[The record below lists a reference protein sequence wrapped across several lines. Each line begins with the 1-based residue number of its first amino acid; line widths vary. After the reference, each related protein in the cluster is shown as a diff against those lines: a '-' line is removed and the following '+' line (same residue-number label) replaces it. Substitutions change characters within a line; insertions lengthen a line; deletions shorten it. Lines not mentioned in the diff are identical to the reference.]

1 MSVEVKENIAKITT
15 PAGSTY
21 YTRNKPKIKL
31 QQKVYY
37 QKHRKKLNE
46 TAKSYY
52 KDNKDEIL
60 KKNKTSDRKKEY
72 DRRYYLKNSNK
83 INARKKD
90 VALQKKVRGN

>member
-1 MSVEVKENIAKITT
+1 MSVEVKENETKIITT
-15 PAGSTY
+15 AGSTY
-21 YTRNKPKIKL
+21 YTRNKPKIKV

-52 KDNKDEIL
+52 KENKGEIL
-60 KKNKTSDRKKEY
+60 QKNKTSDRKKEY
-72 DRRYYLKNSNK
+72 DKRYYLRNKNA

-90 VALQKKVRGN
+90 LALIKKVNRN